1 MRRLLIYKDQI
12 NKSKRRGNVPLQ
24 TFYVNTPEYE
34 RMLNMFNQ
42 EQLISP
48 NMPKDQQIRQKDQ
61 GQIDYITA
69 HLAKQK
75 EMAAEEE
82 KLKQLELQIKE
93 TKLMNQVAKQVFGDK
108 KLGMQKSLTIVK
120 EDKYSK
126 LTKE

>member
-1 MRRLLIYKDQI
+1 
-12 NKSKRRGNVPLQ
+12 
-24 TFYVNTPEYE
+24 
-34 RMLNMFNQ
+34 
-42 EQLISP
+42 
-48 NMPKDQQIRQKDQ
+48 
-61 GQIDYITA
+61 
-69 HLAKQK
+69 
-75 EMAAEEE
+75 MAAEEE